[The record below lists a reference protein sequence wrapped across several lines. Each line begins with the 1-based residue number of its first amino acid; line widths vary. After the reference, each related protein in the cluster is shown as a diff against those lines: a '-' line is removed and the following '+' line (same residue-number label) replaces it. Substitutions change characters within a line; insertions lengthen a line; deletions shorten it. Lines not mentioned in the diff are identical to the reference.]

1 MVDELVP
8 WVDKNLATSN
18 SEQNWLIGF
27 SSWYGGGG
35 EDLLL
40 RNPGVFTVAASWD
53 FPADMTSYNQF
64 GTSPQTAYG
73 TNENYLDNYDLT
85 QAFVNKYKGPF
96 LTQNR
101 IWLGGYYYY
110 SYDVNDYESLG
121 TSAGVAFTA
130 EPMTQVQHR
139 WDSGWV
145 PAAMAALYQDSLSCS
160 PAPRDHLSGHRSRDS

>member
-1 MVDELVP
+1 
-8 WVDKNLATSN
+8 
-18 SEQNWLIGF
+18 
-27 SSWYGGGG
+27 
-35 EDLLL
+35 
-40 RNPGVFTVAASWD
+40 
-53 FPADMTSYNQF
+53 MTSYNQL

-110 SYDVNDYESLG
+110 SYDVNDYESRL

-130 EPMTQVQHR
+130 GPMTQVQHR

-145 PAAMAALYQDSLSCS
+145 PAAVAALYQDSLSL
-160 PAPRDHLSGHRSRDS
+160 PPGP